1 MVTASSIGY
10 GDITPASQ
18 AGKFFS
24 IFYLLVST
32 VVVAGILGGVIELFV
47 DDTLEA
53 KLIEDIIDS
62 DVYSYRCDISQDF
75 HISKTDFVS
84 VIIRKQSYT
93 LRRRYQELLI
103 RLSNSC
109 CELLFCDRSS
119 LRCTS

>member
-10 GDITPASQ
+10 GDIIPASQ
-18 AGKFFS
+18 AGKLFS
-24 IFYLLVST
+24 IFYLLAST

-75 HISKTDFVS
+75 HVSKTDFVS
-84 VIIRKQSYT
+84 VIRKIPT
-93 LRRRYQELLI
+93 IRRR
-103 RLSNSC
+103 R
-109 CELLFCDRSS
+109 R
-119 LRCTS
+119 